1 MYDRIRELCN
11 EAGIT
16 IQTLE
21 VMAGLSNGSIGKWR
35 TSMPRADVLARVATI
50 LNTTTEYLLNGDGP
64 AHPPQGNITEF
75 IVSEDGE
82 LAEYLQKIKDEEGIM
97 FDLSKVASLDEI
109 KATVAFIKTLRRQ
122 GGNRE

>member
-1 MYDRIRELCN
+1 MYERIKQLAR
-11 EAGIT
+11 EAGYT
-16 IQTLE
+16 ISTVETLC
-21 VMAGLSNGSIGKWR
+21 GFGHGTIGKWR
-35 TSMPRADVLARVATI
+35 ASVPKADALSRVVSL